1 MVLGCSKH
9 ETFSWFPIPCL
20 TGLSTLR
27 TETEVLI
34 DAKTPDGLSFNDFV
48 KSKISP
54 NMFVV
59 VLYWQLLF
67 YSILNNSIEKLLC
80 IDLFYNMEIHNRFTE
95 FCKSQLINFSFVLNT
110 FWKLNFYRLHSEKR
124 FSLGSNRFKNV
135 MQFQNESASLC
146 NSLVE
151 I

>member
-1 MVLGCSKH
+1 MRLRVNFH
-9 ETFSWFPIPCL
+9 HH
-20 TGLSTLR
+20 LSTLR

-67 YSILNNSIEKLLC
+67 YSIMNNSIEKLLC
-80 IDLFYNMEIHNRFTE
+80 IDFFYNMDIHNGATE
-95 FCKSQLINFSFVLNT
+95 FCKSHLINFSLVLNT
-110 FWKLNFYRLHSEKR
+110 F
-124 FSLGSNRFKNV
+124 
-135 MQFQNESASLC
+135 
-146 NSLVE
+146 
-151 I
+151 